1 MELIVLTDQEKQM
14 LKSVARHPFDAN
26 MGKENPRLDAMTTS
40 IKLINPKAFLTDADL
55 PNRRFF
61 HKPNLNIP
69 FLSFIEEKV

>member
-1 MELIVLTDQEKQM
+1 
-14 LKSVARHPFDAN
+14 

-55 PNRRFF
+55 PNRRFY